1 MSLVSGNDQTG
12 IIQSDLAEPFV
23 IKVTDGTN
31 NPVEG
36 WPVKIKVL
44 AGGGKFGGADSVQ
57 VTTDASG
64 EASVTLTLGTEA
76 GTPANPFNNRV
87 AQDFVSLLTVRLRG
101 KGCERLAAGTIFG
114 RTQPRIVRVDNFLL
128 EAVPEGATLLIRND
142 DRPGV
147 VGAIGSV
154 LGEAGVNISRMQLG
168 LNLAGTEALQL
179 LNVDPA
185 PDESVLDAVRS
196 LPGIQSAQLL
206 DLGAKV
212 T

>member
-1 MSLVSGNDQTG
+1 MIESKAAQ
-12 IIQSDLAEPFV
+12 P
-23 IKVTDGTN
+23 
-31 NPVEG
+31 
-36 WPVKIKVL
+36 
-44 AGGGKFGGADSVQ
+44 
-57 VTTDASG
+57 
-64 EASVTLTLGTEA
+64 
-76 GTPANPFNNRV
+76 
-87 AQDFVSLLTVRLRG
+87 QDFVSLLTVRLRG

-196 LPGIQSAQLL
+196 LPGIQSAELL